1 MFSKLFKRKSK
12 PETKDPAPDIRSQ
25 RPSAGEL
32 RVRGLNETLF
42 LAPLPVYTGQAQVSR
57 RNFSEMNE
65 TFLELG
71 GNNRGTVEQ
80 AKILAAGIW
89 MVLFLAFLM
98 PVLISIWLVFFSPS
112 EFSRKFSEIVWDG
125 LQVFVTGSLLS
136 VIPIGGYVYGML
148 SNVRTLAK
156 SYPVRFNRQRREVC
170 YIDDTTHRVLI
181 VPWESVVAW
190 VARSQGVTGYGALRD
205 YTFGMGLEDEEHDT
219 VQFILM
225 AQPSD
230 VHALGM
236 WASIRNYMEEGEL
249 VDTPNPMLVLLGLTP
264 TEDELKPYE
273 GLHTFEIER
282 KGARFMGSLDDGAED
297 LSAEQR
303 HRYGYGKR
311 TRWPLRWWYVR
322 RVLTFWKMPYLIAE
336 WAHRK
341 GRPTLPD
348 SVQAW
353 SQPLPPEQWA
363 KPSPALQ
370 KANALVKHAMDKK
383 GINFVDACKAA
394 GLH

>member
-1 MFSKLFKRKSK
+1 MFSQLFKRKNK
-12 PETKDPAPDIRSQ
+12 PETTKPAPDIRSQ

-42 LAPLPVYTGQAQVSR
+42 LAPLPVYTGQVPVSR
-57 RNFSEMNE
+57 RHFSAMNE
-65 TFLELG
+65 TYLELG
-71 GNNRGTVEQ
+71 GSNYGMVEQ
-80 AKILAAGIW
+80 GKRLAFGIW
-89 MVLFLAFLM
+89 IPLFVAFIAPSLFILYGVLFYPENFRYPWRDLLLFIEAGGK
-98 PVLISIWLVFFSPS
+98 ISVASIL
-112 EFSRKFSEIVWDG
+112 
-125 LQVFVTGSLLS
+125 
-136 VIPIGGYVYGML
+136 PIGAVIYGML

-190 VARSQGVTGYGALRD
+190 VARSQGVTSYGAMRD
-205 YTFGMGLEDEEHDT
+205 YTFGMGLEDEAHDT
-219 VQFILM
+219 VQFILS

-230 VHALGM
+230 AHALGM
-236 WASIRNYMEEGEL
+236 WTAIRNYMEEGEL
-249 VDTPNPMLVLLGLTP
+249 VDTPNPMLAALSITLS
-264 TEDELKPYE
+264 EDELKPYE

-282 KGARFMGSLDDGAED
+282 LDARFMGDLDDGMDDAY
-297 LSAEQR
+297 R
-303 HRYGYGKR
+303 KRYGYPQP

-341 GRPTLPD
+341 GRPTLPQ

-353 SQPLPPEQWA
+353 SRPLPPEQWA
-363 KPSPALQ
+363 QPSPALQ
-370 KANALVKHAMDKK
+370 KDNTLVKTAMDKK
-383 GINFVDACKAA
+383 GANFIDACKAA

>member
-1 MFSKLFKRKSK
+1 MISQLFKRRK
-12 PETKDPAPDIRSQ
+12 PPQTPEPTPDIRSQ
-25 RPSAGEL
+25 RPRAGEL

-57 RNFSEMNE
+57 RNFSVMNE

-71 GNNRGTVEQ
+71 GSNYGMVELG
-80 AKILAAGIW
+80 KRLAIQIW
-89 MVLFLAFLM
+89 MVLFTAFMAPTFLILYG
-98 PVLISIWLVFFSPS
+98 VLSYPENFPTPLKDLIDAIKVFSS
-112 EFSRKFSEIVWDG
+112 YA
-125 LQVFVTGSLLS
+125 LLFI
-136 VIPIGGYVYGML
+136 IPLGAFIYGML

-170 YIDDTTHRVLI
+170 YIDDTTHLVLI

-190 VARSQGVTGYGALRD
+190 VARSQGVTSYGAMRD
-205 YTFGMGLEDEEHDT
+205 YTFGMGLEDEERDT
-219 VQFILM
+219 VQFILS

-230 VHALGM
+230 AHALGM
-236 WASIRNYMEEGEL
+236 WTSIRNYMEDGEL
-249 VDTPNPMLVLLGLTP
+249 VDTPNPMLTALGITL

-282 KGARFMGSLDDGAED
+282 LDARALGRLDDGGGHLTAE
-297 LSAEQR
+297 ER
-303 HRYGYGKR
+303 KRWGYSKR
-311 TRWPLRWWYVR
+311 SPWPLRWWYVR
-322 RVLTFWKMPYLIAE
+322 RVIVFWKMPYLIAE

-341 GRPTLPD
+341 GRPTLPEN
-348 SVQAW
+348 VQAW

-363 KPSPALQ
+363 QPSPALQ
-370 KANALVKHAMDKK
+370 KANALVKTAMDKK
-383 GINFVDACKAA
+383 GANFVDACKAA

>member
-1 MFSKLFKRKSK
+1 MFSQLFKRKKK
-12 PETKDPAPDIRSQ
+12 PESSEPALDIRSQ

-42 LAPLPVYTGQAQVSR
+42 LAPLPVYTGQVPVSR
-57 RNFSEMNE
+57 RNFSAMNE
-65 TFLELG
+65 TYLELG
-71 GNNRGTVEQ
+71 GSNRGIVEQ
-80 AKILAAGIW
+80 GKILAFG
-89 MVLFLAFLM
+89 
-98 PVLISIWLVFFSPS
+98 IWLVLFTAFVFPS
-112 EFSRKFSEIVWDG
+112 LVIIHGVLFYPENFTNP
-125 LQVFVTGSLLS
+125 LQDLLMFLKVSTLVSLGA
-136 VIPIGGYVYGML
+136 IFPIGAFIYGML
-148 SNVRTLAK
+148 SNVHTLAK

-190 VARSQGVTGYGALRD
+190 VARSQGVTSYGVMRD
-205 YTFGMGLEDEEHDT
+205 YTFGMGLEDEAHDT
-219 VQFILM
+219 VQFILS

-230 VHALGM
+230 AHALGM
-236 WASIRNYMEEGEL
+236 WTAIRNYMEEGEL
-249 VDTPNPMLVLLGLTP
+249 VDTPNPMLAALGITLS
-264 TEDELKPYE
+264 EDELKPYE

-282 KGARFMGSLDDGAED
+282 LDARALGRLDDGGGHLTAE
-297 LSAEQR
+297 ER
-303 HRYGYGKR
+303 KRWGYSKR
-311 TRWPLRWWYVR
+311 SPWPLRWWYVR

-341 GRPTLPD
+341 GRPTLPQ

-353 SQPLPPEQWA
+353 SQSLPPEQWA

-370 KANALVKHAMDKK
+370 KANALVKTAMDKK
-383 GINFVDACKAA
+383 GANFIDACKAA